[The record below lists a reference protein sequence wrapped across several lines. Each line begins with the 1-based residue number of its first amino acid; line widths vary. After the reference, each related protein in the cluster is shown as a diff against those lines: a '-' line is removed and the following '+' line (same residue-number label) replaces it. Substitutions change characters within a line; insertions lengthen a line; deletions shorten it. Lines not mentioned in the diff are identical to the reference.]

1 MLNRKRIRV
10 RLQPVVNNNYLS
22 VLIESFLDDG
32 EAREHP
38 ETAEVTQFY

>member
-10 RLQPVVNNNYLS
+10 RLQPVANDNYLS
-22 VLIESFLDDG
+22 VLIESFVDDG

-38 ETAEVTQFY
+38 KTAEVTQFY